1 MSEFS
6 SSFGDADEILIA
18 PTFAARESVGDES
31 ETTAEQLAGE
41 IVGGGQNARFCG
53 SLDRVVATLDDEA
66 QPGDVL
72 ITMGAGDINRVQN
85 ELTRRLQRHHLSQ

>member
-6 SSFGDADEILIA
+6 SSFRDADKILIA
-18 PTFAARESVGDES
+18 PTFAARENLGDEA
-31 ETTAEQLAGE
+31 ETTAEQLACE
-41 IVGGGQNARFCG
+41 IADGGQNARFCG

-72 ITMGAGDINRVQN
+72 ITMGAGDINQVQN
-85 ELTRRLQRHHLSQ
+85 EFTRRLQRHHLSR

>member
-6 SSFGDADEILIA
+6 ASFGNADEILIA
-18 PTFAARESVGDES
+18 PTFAARESTGDEL
-31 ETTAEQLAGE
+31 ETTAEQLACE
-41 IVGGGQNARFCG
+41 IAGGGKSARFCG

-85 ELTRRLQRHHLSQ
+85 EFTRRLQRHHTSR